1 MSSHDSGSA
10 RARQARLVDWLKHPT
25 GVPQGPAIDYSF
37 AAWTAQELVD
47 LTGLYVKRS
56 EALYDLRAL
65 RDRGVVVS
73 AGGRWRYHHVWEDR
87 AEAVR

>member
-1 MSSHDSGSA
+1 MPAHESNVT
-10 RARQARLVDWLKHPT
+10 RARQARLVDWLKRPT
-25 GVPQGPAIDYSF
+25 GVPHGPAIDYSF
-37 AAWTAQELVD
+37 AMWTAQELVD
-47 LTGLYVKRS
+47 LTGLYTKRS

-73 AGGRWRYHHVWEDR
+73 AGGRWHYHHVWEDT